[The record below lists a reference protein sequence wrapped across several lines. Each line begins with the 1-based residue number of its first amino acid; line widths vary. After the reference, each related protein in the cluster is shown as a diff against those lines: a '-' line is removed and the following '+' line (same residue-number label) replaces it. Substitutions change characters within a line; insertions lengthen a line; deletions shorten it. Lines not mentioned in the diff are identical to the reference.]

1 MNSVALGN
9 GVVRLRL
16 RWVGATGGLAHALMD
31 FLQPWFVPVALARTA
46 DLTLNLRPAVE
57 FDAAMRT
64 RCVEPFVLRR
74 SSAAIF
80 NLEVKRGV
88 SAEGLKLA
96 WDEEREVGYEIDAT
110 AACVDFYGEADTAF
124 IHLIELVRYYG
135 LLTEQ
140 AHGTLV
146 LHSAAVRHRDS
157 DDVIALVGA
166 KGAGKTTTM
175 LSLLTSGE
183 YVYFSG
189 DKLLLDHRDGQFRAR
204 GWPDYPHVGIGTL
217 RSHVDLAKRLGVGF
231 EADDGTPLPDY
242 HKVLLEP
249 SRYLAAIGKPSQAR
263 GRLSRVILPR
273 IHEGRQA
280 QQVAVERTEKEAM
293 SPSDLFEWPHQFV
306 TATWH
311 GLPWATR
318 AYAAEVPSDTMRALQ
333 SLPWDYRFG
342 VDAVPAAQVVE
353 EAL

>member
-1 MNSVALGN
+1 MSSVVLGN
-9 GVVRLRL
+9 GVVQLGL
-16 RWVGATGGLAHALMD
+16 RWTDATAALAQALMD
-31 FLQPWFVPVALARTA
+31 FLQPWFVPVAAERKA
-46 DLTLNLRPAVE
+46 NLTVSLRPSAE
-57 FDAAMRT
+57 FGAGWRA
-64 RCVEPFVLRR
+64 RCAEPFVLRR

-96 WDEEREVGYEIDAT
+96 WDEQRDVGYAIDSV
-110 AACVDFYGEADTAF
+110 AACVDLYGEAGTAF

-140 AHGTLV
+140 AHGTVV
-146 LHSAAVRHRDS
+146 LHSAAVRRRDS
-157 DDVIALVGA
+157 DDVVALVGA

-175 LSLLTSGE
+175 LSLLATGD

-189 DKLLLDHRDGQFRAR
+189 DKLLLDRSDGGLRVR

-217 RSHVDLAKRLGVGF
+217 RNHAELARRLGVGLD
-231 EADDGTPLPDY
+231 ADDGTPLPDQ

-249 SRYLAAIGKPSQAR
+249 SRYLAAIGRPSQAR

-273 IHEGRQA
+273 IHEGGQT
-280 QQVAVERTEKEAM
+280 QHSAVGRGEKEAV
-293 SPSDLFEWPHQFV
+293 PADDLFEWPHQFV

-311 GLPWATR
+311 GLPWATHS
-318 AYAAEVPSDTMRALQ
+318 YSAEVPSGLMRALRN
-333 SLPWDYRFG
+333 LPWDYRFG
-342 VDAVPAAQVVE
+342 MDTTPARAIE
-353 EAL
+353 EVL